1 MSCKESDK
9 LVANDVLKAKALANG
24 TASGT
29 TYYVDPSGS
38 DDSVGTSAG
47 SAWKTLAKINASV
60 FSPGTGSFSR
70 VAAYGMTPCISK
82 ILEPAVL
89 RLCLT
94 NMMVRCDRS
103 STVVGKEMVPIP
115 YF

>member
-1 MSCKESDK
+1 MKQFIMLISIALLGLLSCKESDK

-29 TYYVDPSGS
+29 TYYIDPSGS

-60 FSPGTGSFSR
+60 FSPGDR
-70 VAAYGMTPCISK
+70 
-82 ILEPAVL
+82 ILFQEW
-89 RLCLT
+89 RR
-94 NMMVRCDRS
+94 M
-103 STVVGKEMVPIP
+103 E
-115 YF
+115 